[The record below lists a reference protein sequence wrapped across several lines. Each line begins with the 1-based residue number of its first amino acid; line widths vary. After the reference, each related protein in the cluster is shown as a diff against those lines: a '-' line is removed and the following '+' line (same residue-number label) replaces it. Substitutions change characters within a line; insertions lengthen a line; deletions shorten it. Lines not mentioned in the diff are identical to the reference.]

1 MTELEIEFYT
11 NYNYLIKEINPK
23 RKRALRKIETLR
35 LSNDVLTSLIKVLE
49 SENSLANIDHADAY
63 NALLIAK
70 LLSKTIEAKPQ
81 TETYN
86 KLWNLCDSIRK
97 LEELG
102 KITKEEVKQSR

>member
-11 NYNYLIKEINPK
+11 NYNILIKEINPK
-23 RKRALRKIETLR
+23 RKRALRKVETLR
-35 LSNDVLTSLIKVLE
+35 LSNDVLTSLIKIIE
-49 SENSLANIDHADAY
+49 SEKGLASVDHADAY

-70 LLSKTIEAKPQ
+70 LLTKIIEATPR
-81 TETYN
+81 TEAHY